1 MALGQGNGP
10 LDIEIVGIARDAK
23 YATVKDP
30 TPALVYL
37 PRLQAANPFGA
48 MHFYL
53 RSGADAVQLRAA
65 VEQIL
70 QRIDPTLPLMDFRT
84 MREVVRDNVFQD
96 RIMSIFGGVLAVL
109 ATLLA
114 ALGLY
119 GMLSYNVAQRSREIG
134 LRLALGAPPERVRGM
149 VLRQVA
155 WLASV
160 GGVVGLL
167 AALGLGRAAQA
178 LLFGLSPSDPRA
190 LLAAAGV
197 LAIVVVAAGYLPA
210 RRAARIDPVVALRHD

>member
-1 MALGQGNGP
+1 
-10 LDIEIVGIARDAK
+10 
-23 YATVKDP
+23 
-30 TPALVYL
+30 
-37 PRLQAANPFGA
+37 
-48 MHFYL
+48 
-53 RSGADAVQLRAA
+53 
-65 VEQIL
+65 
-70 QRIDPTLPLMDFRT
+70 
-84 MREVVRDNVFQD
+84 
-96 RIMSIFGGVLAVL
+96 VL